1 MMAHEIDDDIAKNF
15 RALGQHRRLPQLEQI
30 GALAARREREIASF
44 QRVML
49 DQFAQPRP
57 TLVGALDNREIG
69 ARRGGVVQGFDL
81 VGECMDRA
89 TP

>member
-1 MMAHEIDDDIAKNF
+1 
-15 RALGQHRRLPQLEQI
+15 
-30 GALAARREREIASF
+30 
-44 QRVML
+44 ML